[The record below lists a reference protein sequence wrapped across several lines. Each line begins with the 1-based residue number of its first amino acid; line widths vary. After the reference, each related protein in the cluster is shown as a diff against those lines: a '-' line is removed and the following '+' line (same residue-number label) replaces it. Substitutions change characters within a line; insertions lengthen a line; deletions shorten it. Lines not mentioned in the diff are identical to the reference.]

1 MFPFYSSYRLP
12 SLTSELLL
20 IPFCALVLFWR
31 VWPLI
36 CVSPLGVFHCCYRP
50 ISYRRLDY
58 GVVRDQTKY
67 TVIESVQRHY
77 NTIPSPA
84 HCCSRM
90 SSEYKSTLHFS
101 FIQSSQWRID
111 VCTTARSTSPSAVNG
126 PLSRLFSY
134 YHKHQKILCND
145 NIPQKLWREQRTS
158 RILLLAQTFQQFT
171 EFPILSRLK

>member
-77 NTIPSPA
+77 NTLPSPA

-90 SSEYKSTLHFS
+90 SSEYKS
-101 FIQSSQWRID
+101 IY
-111 VCTTARSTSPSAVNG
+111 TSLLFHTIVTMKNRRLYDDSEQDQRRLA
-126 PLSRLFSY
+126 LSMVHCHAY
-134 YHKHQKILCND
+134 
-145 NIPQKLWREQRTS
+145 
-158 RILLLAQTFQQFT
+158 
-171 EFPILSRLK
+171 FPITISIRKFFAMTTSHKNYEENKEHLVYCY